1 MPEKRYP
8 RFASLALLASL
19 FLLPT
24 PAGAEES
31 PLPARLQG
39 LVMREIDAAAVRD
52 DGCPAAAAISEI
64 AVANGGYAVALASY
78 ASDLLARRPGQRAS
92 DPCSCLQTL
101 ATATAQ
107 AQPQQA
113 APVHRALRARFPQC
127 SEVVFRALQRA
138 LGTLSVPER
147 TQARAIPAAAPA
159 RLNHLACPQP
169 ATCISI
175 EPGPS
180 AVASITHRSY

>member
-1 MPEKRYP
+1 MLDKGYP
-8 RFASLALLASL
+8 RFASLAFLASL
-19 FLLPT
+19 VLLPT
-24 PAGAEES
+24 PAGADES

-39 LVMREIDAAAVRD
+39 LVMREMDAAVSRD
-52 DGCPAAAAISEI
+52 DGCPAAPAITEI
-64 AVANGGYAVALASY
+64 ALASGGFAVAVASY
-78 ASDLLARRPGQRAS
+78 ASDLLARRTDQRAS
-92 DPCSCLQTL
+92 NPCSCLQDL
-101 ATATAQ
+101 ATATTL

-127 SEVVFRALQRA
+127 SEVVFRALQRT
-138 LGTLSVPER
+138 LGTLSVAER
-147 TQARAIPAAAPA
+147 PQVRAIPATAPA
-159 RLNHLACPQP
+159 RLNHIACPQP